1 MTDRAQPGAIDSIV
15 RNYELGDALGQ
26 FSDGWVVP
34 AAEPTASAQRSD
46 LDETAF
52 TAFDETSST
61 SSLTVTIEPGEAFVN
76 GWLATDSSTDVELAA
91 STSGQTVGVSWD
103 PDAAFDPNS
112 DADQDDAD
120 RVVVAL
126 ESDVSALDP
135 FLPLW
140 TFETDGSG
148 VTAVV
153 DERQIG
159 PVVGPTAL
167 IDSTGNVIENL
178 VGENL
183 TLADGELQG
192 SVGIDVRRA
201 VNDLFIQSARQ
212 DFELGLNMLDYRDG
226 QYEVFATDDR
236 IRATNAVDLQ
246 LGSPLDDLGYVELGE
261 EPSLSGDDFE
271 EQAEFTGHTTRIRSV
286 FVTDSHGY
294 SASDDD
300 TVKQWDPE
308 TMDGTGNEF
317 TGHTDTV
324 RAVFVTD
331 EHGYSASFDDTVK
344 QWDPETMEAT
354 GNEFTGHT
362 DNVGSVFVTDT
373 HGYSGDFDSTVKQ
386 WDPDTME
393 PTGNEFAGHTDGAR
407 IFSIFV
413 TGSYGYS
420 GAFDDDIV
428 RQWDPDTMEAT
439 GNEFTGHTDHVWSLT
454 VTDSH
459 GYSAGGNDTIKQW
472 DPETMDGTGNEFTGH
487 TDTIYVLFVT
497 DTHGYSASRDET
509 VKQWDL
515 ETMDGT
521 GNEFTGHTDTVWS
534 VFVTDSLGYS
544 SSDDGTVKQ
553 WTGEAPAL
561 SGDVSHTFEDL
572 DFVPD
577 EAVINDDLREPL
589 ADEATVYYE
598 IEDGDGNKQTIQ
610 RSEVDTTVDLTG
622 FTSSEVSTTA
632 IIEREDDTVESPELD
647 AWALYL
653 RDD

>member
-34 AAEPTASAQRSD
+34 ADEPTASAQRSD

-52 TAFDETSST
+52 TAFDETSSS
-61 SSLTVTIEPGEAFVN
+61 SSLTVTIGAGEAFVD
-76 GWLATDSSTDVELAA
+76 GWVATDASTDVELAA

-148 VTAVV
+148 ATNAT

-159 PVVGPTAL
+159 PTVGPAAL
-167 IDSTGNVIENL
+167 RDRSGNVIENL

-226 QYEVFATDDR
+226 QFEVFANDER
-236 IRATNAVDLQ
+236 IRSSNAVELQ
-246 LGSPLDDLGYVELGE
+246 LGSPLDDLGFVELGTVL
-261 EPSLSGDDFE
+261 SLSAGSFTE
-271 EQAEFTGHTTRIRSV
+271 KAEFTGHASSVLSVFVTDSHGYSGSFDNTVKQWDPDTMEATDNEFTGHGSTVQSV

-294 SASDDD
+294 SAGSD
-300 TVKQWDPE
+300 VVRQWDP
-308 TMDGTGNEF
+308 D
-317 TGHTDTV
+317 
-324 RAVFVTD
+324 
-331 EHGYSASFDDTVK
+331 
-344 QWDPETMEAT
+344 TMEAT
-354 GNEFTGHT
+354 DNEFTAHT
-362 DNVGSVFVTDT
+362 DVVLSVFVTDT
-373 HGYSGDFDSTVKQ
+373 HGYSGGDDDTVKQ

-393 PTGNEFAGHTDGAR
+393 ATD
-407 IFSIFV
+407 
-413 TGSYGYS
+413 
-420 GAFDDDIV
+420 
-428 RQWDPDTMEAT
+428 
-439 GNEFTGHTDHVWSLT
+439 NEFTGHTDSVRS
-454 VTDSH
+454 VFATDDR
-459 GYSAGGNDTIKQW
+459 GYSGS
-472 DPETMDGTGNEFTGH
+472 F
-487 TDTIYVLFVT
+487 
-497 DTHGYSASRDET
+497 
-509 VKQWDL
+509 
-515 ETMDGT
+515 
-521 GNEFTGHTDTVWS
+521 
-534 VFVTDSLGYS
+534 
-544 SSDDGTVKQ
+544 DDTVKQ
-553 WTGEAPAL
+553 WTGESPAL

-577 EAVINDDLREPL
+577 EAVINDNLREPL
-589 ADEATVYYE
+589 ADGATVFYE
-598 IEDGDGNKQTIQ
+598 IEDADGNSQTIP
-610 RSEVDTTVDLTG
+610 RSEVDTTVDLTD

-653 RDD
+653 RDE